1 MLAYLSRR
9 LLLAGFT
16 TIVISMLAFFVMEV
30 PPGDAATK
38 FVDLLMSAGDTSSM
52 EHAETIRK
60 DLGLDKPVFQRYLWW
75 TTKAREQASPRTGFA
90 LRPRIRF

>member
-52 EHAETIRK
+52 EHAETFYHSDEYKKGLKYLNVEVADRFLNIAE
-60 DLGLDKPVFQRYLWW
+60 GLD
-75 TTKAREQASPRTGFA
+75 
-90 LRPRIRF
+90 